1 MDPQWPKLIQQRS
14 GTPPSIR
21 FLTRRVYWGFV
32 VMLVAAMVIE
42 LRRQRRLRPVEAMEL
57 VRAGVVG
64 SLHSTNL
71 GHLRY

>member
-1 MDPQWPKLIQQRS
+1 
-14 GTPPSIR
+14 
-21 FLTRRVYWGFV
+21 
-32 VMLVAAMVIE
+32 MLVAAMVIE

-57 VRAGVVG
+57 VRACVVG

>member
-1 MDPQWPKLIQQRS
+1 VDPQWLRLIQRRS

-21 FLTRRVYWGFV
+21 LLTRRVYWGFV

-57 VRAGVVG
+57 VRACVVG